1 MKKIFTAI
9 LVAAF
14 CATALHA
21 GAFELETVEPLQT
34 DISHETETESVLSAA
49 VTPGA
54 NVLTGTKNLL
64 TFDNAGDEDSFY
76 TSYFSGKKIVESPVT
91 QEGEEA
97 VDPDGKYGKMV
108 ALERDMTGKDITGT
122 VDMTKEGTTGF
133 LTLGQALEAD
143 RYYLVTW
150 DQYVDYKEASC
161 LGWCLFP
168 LDAKA
173 KYDLNKN
180 EGNELASNTWQK
192 VFEARMPGKDVAL
205 FYQIDVGE
213 ERGVKPNKTTML
225 YMDNVGIYPYYKI
238 NYHNPDGSV
247 KTEQVLFAGGMK
259 IPENI
264 IENYTVKTDNFSTKP
279 VQKDNSTY
287 RMIGWA
293 QSENASVAESVIP
306 LAGADVDLYPVWE
319 DVNKP
324 VLTDE
329 VSVHTADPVGIR
341 FKASVHKYLMTL
353 TERDVEIGFVV
364 ARETEETLT
373 LIEEFSEDGE
383 LSLDMLPFNIAVKG
397 TAYVKKADGTLEGK
411 NYLRENTDGVTAS
424 FTACIIGIPE
434 GHYTENILVRPYV
447 TIGNV
452 NYYGA
457 VKRET
462 LYNAA
467 KNCPEQ
473 DNETIKEIIAKGDS
487 EKA

>member
-1 MKKIFTAI
+1 MKKAFTAI
-9 LVAAF
+9 LAAAF
-14 CATALHA
+14 CAAALHT

-34 DISHETETESVLSAA
+34 DLPNETETESVLSASI
-49 VTPGA
+49 TPGT
-54 NVLTGTKNLL
+54 NVLTENKNLL
-64 TFDNAGDEDSFY
+64 TFDNEGDEDKIY
-76 TSYFSGKKIVESPVT
+76 TSYFSGKAVVESPVT

-97 VDPDGKYGKMV
+97 IDPDGEYGKIV
-108 ALERDMTGKDITGT
+108 ALERDMTKNAIEGT
-122 VDMTKEGTTGF
+122 PLSKEGTTAF
-133 LTLGQALEAD
+133 LRLGEALEPD
-143 RYYLVTW
+143 RYYYLVTW
-150 DQYVDYKEASC
+150 NQYVDYKEASC

-192 VFEARMPGKDVAL
+192 VFEACMPGKDVAL

-264 IENYTVKTDNFSTKP
+264 IENYTVKTDNFSTEP
-279 VQKDNSTY
+279 VQKDDSTY

-293 QSENASVAESVIP
+293 QSENAAVAESVIA

-324 VLTDE
+324 VLSDE
-329 VSVHTADPVGIR
+329 TSVHTKDPIGIR
-341 FKASVHKYLMTL
+341 FKASVHNRVLAAYD
-353 TERDVEIGFVV
+353 DVEIGFVV
-364 ARETEETLT
+364 ARETEEILGIIDSDCPDGLDLT
-373 LIEEFSEDGE
+373 LVGYG
-383 LSLDMLPFNIAVKG
+383 LAVNG
-397 TAYVKKADGTLEGK
+397 AGYKKENGAVVGK
-411 NYLRENTDGVTAS
+411 NYITDLGDGEYSS
-424 FTACIIGIPE
+424 FTACMIGIPE
-434 GHYTENILVRPYV
+434 KYYKENIIVRPYV
-447 TIGNV
+447 TIGTTT
-452 NYYGA
+452 YYGE
-457 VKRET
+457 VKTES

-467 KNCPEQ
+467 KNSSDQ
-473 DNETIKEIIAKGDS
+473 DNETIKDIIAKGDS
-487 EKA
+487 AE

>member
-1 MKKIFTAI
+1 MKKTFTAI

-34 DISHETETESVLSAA
+34 DISHETETKSVLSAA

-54 NVLTGTKNLL
+54 NFLTGTKNLL

-76 TSYFSGKKIVESPVT
+76 TAYFSDKKIVESPVT

-97 VDPDGKYGKMV
+97 IDPDGKYGKMV
-108 ALERDMTGKDITGT
+108 ALERDMTKNAIEGT
-122 VDMTKEGTTGF
+122 SLSNEGTTAF
-133 LTLGQALEAD
+133 LTLGRKLEPD

-150 DQYVDYKEASC
+150 NQYVDYKEASC
-161 LGWCLFP
+161 LDWCLFP
-168 LDAKA
+168 LDANA

-180 EGNELASNTWQK
+180 EGNELASNTWQQ

-247 KTEQVLFAGGMK
+247 NTEQVLFAGGMK

-264 IENYTVKTDNFSTKP
+264 IENYSVKTDNFSTQP
-279 VQKDNSTY
+279 VQKDDSTY

-319 DVNKP
+319 DMNKP
-324 VLTDE
+324 VLADE

-364 ARETEETLT
+364 ARETEESLA

-383 LSLDMLPFNIAVKG
+383 LSLDVLPFGIAVKG
-397 TAYVKKADGTLEGK
+397 SAYTKKADGTMVGK

-424 FTACIIGIPE
+424 FTACMIGIPE

-447 TIGNV
+447 TIGSV
-452 NYYGA
+452 NYYGT
-457 VKRET
+457 VKRES

-473 DNETIKEIIAKGDS
+473 DDETVKEIIAKGDS

>member
-1 MKKIFTAI
+1 MKKAFTAI
-9 LVAAF
+9 LAAAF
-14 CATALHA
+14 CAAALHT
-21 GAFELETVEPLQT
+21 GAFEFENVEPLQT
-34 DISHETETESVLSAA
+34 DIPNETETESVLSASI
-49 VTPGA
+49 TPGA

-76 TSYFSGKKIVESPVT
+76 TAYFSGKKIVESPVT

-97 VDPDGKYGKMV
+97 IDPDGKYGKMV
-108 ALERDMTGKDITGT
+108 ALERDMTKNAIEGSPLSNG
-122 VDMTKEGTTGF
+122 GTTAF
-133 LTLGQALEAD
+133 LQLGQRLEPD

-150 DQYVDYKEASC
+150 NQYVDYKEASC

-173 KYDLNKN
+173 IYDLNKN

-192 VFEARMPGKDVAL
+192 VFEACMPGKDVAL

-264 IENYTVKTDNFSTKP
+264 MENYTVKTDNFSTEP
-279 VQKDNSTY
+279 VQKDDSTY

-293 QSENASVAESVIP
+293 QSENAAEAESVIA

-319 DVNKP
+319 DLNKP
-324 VLTDE
+324 VLSDE
-329 VSVHTADPVGIR
+329 TSVHTKDPIGIR
-341 FKASVHKYLMTL
+341 FKASVHNRVLAAYD
-353 TERDVEIGFVV
+353 DVEIGFVV
-364 ARETEETLT
+364 ARETEEILGIIDSDCPDGLDLT
-373 LIEEFSEDGE
+373 LVGYG
-383 LSLDMLPFNIAVKG
+383 LAVNG
-397 TAYVKKADGTLEGK
+397 AGYKKENGAVVGK
-411 NYLRENTDGVTAS
+411 NYITDLGDGEYSS
-424 FTACIIGIPE
+424 FTACMIGIPE
-434 GHYTENILVRPYV
+434 KYYKENIIVRPYV
-447 TIGNV
+447 TIGTTT
-452 NYYGA
+452 YYGE
-457 VKRET
+457 VKTES

-467 KNCPEQ
+467 KNSSDQ
-473 DNETIKEIIAKGDS
+473 DNETIKDIIAKGDS
-487 EKA
+487 AE

>member
-1 MKKIFTAI
+1 MKKAFTAI
-9 LVAAF
+9 LAAAF
-14 CATALHA
+14 CAAALHT
-21 GAFELETVEPLQT
+21 GAFEFENVEPLQT
-34 DISHETETESVLSAA
+34 DIPNETETESVLSASI
-49 VTPGA
+49 TPGA

-76 TSYFSGKKIVESPVT
+76 TAYFSGKKIVESPVT

-97 VDPDGKYGKMV
+97 IDPDGKYGKMV
-108 ALERDMTGKDITGT
+108 ALERDMTKNAIEGT
-122 VDMTKEGTTGF
+122 PLSKEGTTAF
-133 LTLGQALEAD
+133 LKLGRMLEPD

-150 DQYVDYKEASC
+150 NQYVDYKEASC

-192 VFEARMPGKDVAL
+192 VFEARMPGKDVTI

-264 IENYTVKTDNFSTKP
+264 MENYTVKTDNFSTEP
-279 VQKDNSTY
+279 VQKDDSTY

-293 QSENASVAESVIP
+293 QSENASAVESVIP

-319 DVNKP
+319 DMNKP
-324 VLTDE
+324 VLADA
-329 VSVHTADPVGIR
+329 VSIHTADPVGIR

-353 TERDVEIGFVV
+353 TDTNVEIGFVV

-397 TAYVKKADGTLEGK
+397 AAYVKKADGTLEGK

>member
-1 MKKIFTAI
+1 MKKAFTAI

-64 TFDNAGDEDSFY
+64 TFDKVVDEDSFY

-108 ALERDMTGKDITGT
+108 ALERDMTKNAIEGT
-122 VDMTKEGTTGF
+122 PLSKEGTTAF
-133 LTLGQALEAD
+133 LRLGEALEPD

-150 DQYVDYKEASC
+150 NQYVDYKEASC

-192 VFEARMPGKDVAL
+192 VFEACMPGKDVAL

-264 IENYTVKTDNFSTKP
+264 IENYTVKTDNFTTDP
-279 VQKDNSTY
+279 VEKDGSAF

-324 VLTDE
+324 VLADE
-329 VSVHTADPVGIR
+329 VSVHTTDPVGIR
-341 FKASVHKYLMTL
+341 FKANAHKYLTTL
-353 TERDVEIGFVV
+353 ADTNVEIGFVV

-397 TAYVKKADGTLEGK
+397 AAYVKKADGTLEGK

>member
-1 MKKIFTAI
+1 MKKAFTAI
-9 LVAAF
+9 LAAAF
-14 CATALHA
+14 CAAALHT

-34 DISHETETESVLSAA
+34 DLPNETETESVLSASI
-49 VTPGA
+49 TPGT
-54 NVLTGTKNLL
+54 NVLTENKNLL
-64 TFDNAGDEDSFY
+64 TFDNEGDEDKIY
-76 TSYFSGKKIVESPVT
+76 TSYFSGKAVVESPVT

-97 VDPDGKYGKMV
+97 IDPDGEYGKMV
-108 ALERDMTGKDITGT
+108 ALERDMTKNAIEGT
-122 VDMTKEGTTGF
+122 PLSKEGTTAF
-133 LTLGQALEAD
+133 LRLGEALEPD

-150 DQYVDYKEASC
+150 NQYVDYKEASC

-192 VFEARMPGKDVAL
+192 VFEACMPGKDVAL

-264 IENYTVKTDNFSTKP
+264 IENYTVKTDNFSTEP
-279 VQKDNSTY
+279 VQKDDSTY

-293 QSENASVAESVIP
+293 QSENAAVAESVIA

-324 VLTDE
+324 VLSDE
-329 VSVHTADPVGIR
+329 TSVHTKDPIGIR
-341 FKASVHKYLMTL
+341 FKASVHNRVLAAYD
-353 TERDVEIGFVV
+353 DVEIGFVV
-364 ARETEETLT
+364 ARETEEILGIIDSDCPDGLDLT
-373 LIEEFSEDGE
+373 LVGYG
-383 LSLDMLPFNIAVKG
+383 LAVNG
-397 TAYVKKADGTLEGK
+397 AGYKKENGAVVGK
-411 NYLRENTDGVTAS
+411 NYITDLGDGEYSS
-424 FTACIIGIPE
+424 FTACMIGIPE
-434 GHYTENILVRPYV
+434 KYYKENIIVRPYV
-447 TIGNV
+447 TIGTTT
-452 NYYGA
+452 YYGE
-457 VKRET
+457 VKTES

-467 KNCPEQ
+467 KNSSDQ
-473 DNETIKEIIAKGDS
+473 DNETIKDIIAKGDS
-487 EKA
+487 AE